1 MNPQKKKKITSE
13 PKYEF
18 DPFAD
23 PRTIPTGWDLSEMFK
38 SKKDQKR
45 PASIDPDR
53 LERNGFDF

>member
-1 MNPQKKKKITSE
+1 MNPQNKKETTSE

-23 PRTIPTGWDLSEMFK
+23 PRTIPTGWDLSEMFN
-38 SKKDQKR
+38 SKEDQQR
-45 PASIDPDR
+45 PAWNDPDR

>member
-1 MNPQKKKKITSE
+1 MNPQNKKDTTSE

-38 SKKDQKR
+38 SKEDQKHTVWN
-45 PASIDPDR
+45 DPDR
-53 LERNGFDF
+53 QEGNGFDF

>member
-1 MNPQKKKKITSE
+1 MNPKNKQDPASE

-38 SKKDQKR
+38 AQEDQKR
-45 PASIDPDR
+45 PSWNEPDR
-53 LERNGFDF
+53 PERNGFDF

>member
-1 MNPQKKKKITSE
+1 MNPQNKKAAASE

-38 SKKDQKR
+38 SKEDQEL
-45 PASIDPDR
+45 PTWSDPDR
-53 LERNGFDF
+53 QERNGLDF

>member
-1 MNPQKKKKITSE
+1 MNPKNQKESPSE

-38 SKKDQKR
+38 NKEDQKH
-45 PASIDPDR
+45 PTWTDPDQQ
-53 LERNGFDF
+53 ERNGFDF